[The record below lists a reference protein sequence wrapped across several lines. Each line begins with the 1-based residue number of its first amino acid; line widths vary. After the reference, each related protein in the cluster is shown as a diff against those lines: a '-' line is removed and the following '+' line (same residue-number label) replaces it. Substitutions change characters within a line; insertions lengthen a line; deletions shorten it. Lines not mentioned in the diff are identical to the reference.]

1 FLVREASEARG
12 SVPSKAETL
21 TILSGSF
28 DHQRGTAIEQAR
40 ANALRTDGL
49 VFLPGNTLQ
58 DLRTTNEPDV
68 LQGYGSG
75 PVGVNDPHPADDASK
90 A

>member
-1 FLVREASEARG
+1 
-12 SVPSKAETL
+12 
-21 TILSGSF
+21 
-28 DHQRGTAIEQAR
+28 
-40 ANALRTDGL
+40 LRTDGL
-49 VFLPGNTLQ
+49 VFLPGNKLQ